1 MSSVIDP
8 DTIVYIVDDDPAARA
23 SVAALAESRG
33 MRTMEFASAESFLE
47 VACEDL
53 LGCVVVDVRMKG
65 MSGLELQDTLARR
78 SISLP
83 VIVITGY
90 ADVPMAVRAMQAGA
104 ISFLTKPCKPEQLW
118 DTIAEALQ
126 RSHKDRQTRDQ
137 RCAIQR
143 RVESLTEDE
152 RAVLHRVVDGF
163 PNKRIARD
171 LDIGLR
177 TVELRRSSVMKKMQ
191 AESLAEL
198 VQMVITI
205 GFGADEQNTAKPRA
219 F

>member
-1 MSSVIDP
+1 M
-8 DTIVYIVDDDPAARA
+8 RA
-23 SVAALAESRG
+23 IEC
-33 MRTMEFASAESFLE
+33 ASAEAFLE
-47 VACEDL
+47 VAGDDL
-53 LGCVVVDVRMKG
+53 QGCVVVDVRMKG

-78 SISLP
+78 GIPLP

-118 DTIAEALQ
+118 ETIAEAVE
-126 RSHKDRQTRDQ
+126 RSRKDRQVRKHRQ
-137 RCAIQR
+137 AIYS
-143 RVESLTEDE
+143 RVDSLTDDE
-152 RAVLHRVVDGF
+152 RAVLERVVDGV

-198 VQMVITI
+198 VQMVVTI
-205 GFGADEQNTAKPRA
+205 GFRAGDQEARKLKKPQS
-219 F
+219 

>member
-1 MSSVIDP
+1 MSSAVDP

-23 SVAALAESRG
+23 SVAALVESRG

-47 VACEDL
+47 VAHEDL
-53 LGCVVVDVRMKG
+53 QGCLVVDVRMKG
-65 MSGLELQDTLARR
+65 MSGLELQDTLVSR
-78 SISLP
+78 SIPLP

-118 DTIAEALQ
+118 ETITEALQ
-126 RSHKDRQTRDQ
+126 RSQKDRQIRDQ

-143 RVESLTEDE
+143 RVESLTVDE
-152 RAVLHRVVDGF
+152 RAVLQRVVEGV

-191 AESLAEL
+191 AETLAEL
-198 VQMVITI
+198 VQMVVTI
-205 GFGADEQNTAKPRA
+205 GLRTDDPDMAKPKKA
-219 F
+219 